1 MEKILEK
8 FYQDLL
14 KSGLSPKDLLAY
26 EQKKQ
31 HQLMEKIS
39 SKHRVGDFLLKDG
52 SSTSKAP
59 EDVLQIEGIWLA
71 ENCVASLHFPEEKLT
86 FDAALNFCMSQKIL
100 ETPLYLPKKEIYVSR
115 IVRERLKRVCS
126 QKIKS
131 DYYWTALGGV
141 LNEKPCA
148 TCFNPIHNET
158 SPFEKTQKA
167 WCLAVLEFSE

>member
-1 MEKILEK
+1 MENILEK

-52 SSTSKAP
+52 TSTSKAP

-86 FDAALNFCMSQKIL
+86 FDAALNFCMSQ
-100 ETPLYLPKKEIYVSR
+100 R